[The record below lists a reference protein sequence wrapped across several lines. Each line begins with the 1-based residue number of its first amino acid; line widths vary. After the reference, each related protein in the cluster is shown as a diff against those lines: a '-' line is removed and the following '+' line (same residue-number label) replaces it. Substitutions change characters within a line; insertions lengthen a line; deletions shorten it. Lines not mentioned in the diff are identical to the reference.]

1 MKRHYRQNLSSKGLK
16 NIENKTL
23 VKYDSDFYSNL
34 NTGVLEEYL
43 DEENKKHFDPK
54 EFSLKTV
61 VLAMIIGSVFVFINS
76 YVGLKIGMMV
86 SGSWYLVYILCMAFK
101 WSDKRI
107 MIAETTA
114 TSIGYMCTGFVFTFP
129 AIYILQEQKFF
140 SVNTD
145 KTLIVAVFAS
155 IILSFLGV
163 FYSLLLRRIW
173 IVEDPL
179 PLPGFEANLTLLDI
193 AHNVYSGTAKKAK
206 RMVKKILSA
215 FVFSFSFVFL
225 RDFPLVKG
233 RSIFD
238 SLFKSS
244 GCYEN
249 GSVIQ
254 PKKYTN
260 FGRYVWTDF
269 YLSPL
274 MVAVGWFMRLKGALI
289 LCSGAVL
296 TWFVINPIAV
306 YFGVNAY
313 DASTGKNVVVSNP
326 VIACSDVARIIAIGA
341 ILGSGITALIKI
353 LPKLKSIALPK
364 IKKISN
370 SELSIKYVKPIT
382 LIAFIF
388 VSVIFIIAGYPI
400 ISSIIV
406 SFIVVALCFLLGLI
420 AIKVM
425 GEVGSMP
432 VSGMSFIVVI
442 VLIGILSVLGL
453 PLESIAVI
461 SLVAT
466 TAFAGGI
473 SIAGN
478 MIWDF
483 KTGLYIGNKP
493 RNLIKAQLIG
503 IIPGAVISGIVAYLL
518 CPHITEM
525 GLLAPQANAFATLTN
540 AILGFHI
547 DYRLLLIGV
556 VIGTTVE
563 IISGRGTAFSLG
575 MYFPLGI
582 TLPILLGG
590 VLHFLWEK
598 RLPKISS
605 EEKSLR
611 LIDSYTTCT
620 GLIAGESIMGA
631 IVCLFILI

>member
-1 MKRHYRQNLSSKGLK
+1 MKRYYRQNPSSKGLK

-23 VKYDSDFYSNL
+23 VKYTPDFYSNL

-43 DEENKKHFDPK
+43 DEENKKYFDPK

-86 SGSWYLVYILCMAFK
+86 SGSWYLIYILCMAFK

-107 MIAETTA
+107 MIAETIS
-114 TSIGYMCTGFVFTFP
+114 TSIGYMCTGFVFIFP

-193 AHNVYSGTAKKAK
+193 AHNVYSDTAKKAR
-206 RMVKKILSA
+206 RMMKKILSA

-225 RDFPLVKG
+225 RDFPLINKNSV
-233 RSIFD
+233 FD
-238 SLFKSS
+238 HLFKSS
-244 GCYEN
+244 EYYEK
-249 GSVIQ
+249 GSIIQ
-254 PKKYTN
+254 PKKYSG
-260 FGRYVWTDF
+260 FGRYVWADF

-289 LCSGAVL
+289 LCLGTIL
-296 TWFVINPIAV
+296 TWFVINPVAV
-306 YFGVNAY
+306 YLSISAY
-313 DASTGKNVVVSNP
+313 NPNLGKNVVVSNP

-341 ILGSGITALIKI
+341 ILGSGVTALIKI
-353 LPKLKSIALPK
+353 LPKLKSMTLPK
-364 IKKISN
+364 TKKIS
-370 SELSIKYVKPIT
+370 SPELSIKYVKPIT
-382 LIAFIF
+382 LIAFVF
-388 VSVIFIIAGYPI
+388 VSVIFILAGYPI
-400 ISSIIV
+400 IPSIIV
-406 SFIVVALCFLLGLI
+406 SFIVVTLCFLLGLI

-442 VLIGILSVLGL
+442 VLIGFLAVLGL
-453 PLESIAVI
+453 PLESIALI
-461 SLVAT
+461 SLIAT
-466 TAFAGGI
+466 TAFAGGV
-473 SIAGN
+473 SMAGN

-493 RNLIKAQLIG
+493 KNLVKAQLIG
-503 IIPGAVISGIVAYLL
+503 IIPGAVIAGMVAYLL
-518 CPHITEM
+518 CSHITEM
-525 GLLAPQANAFATLTN
+525 GLLAPQANAFAALTN

-547 DYRLLLIGV
+547 DYRLLLIGL
-556 VIGTTVE
+556 VIGIIME
-563 IISGRGTAFSLG
+563 IITGRGTAFSLG

-590 VLHFLWEK
+590 VLRFLWEK

-605 EEKSLR
+605 EEKSVR
-611 LIDSYTTCT
+611 LIDSYTICT

-631 IVCLFILI
+631 IVCIAILT

>member
-54 EFSLKTV
+54 EFSLKP
-61 VLAMIIGSVFVFINS
+61 VLLAVLIGCVFVFINT
-76 YVGLKIGMMV
+76 YVGLKIGMMI

-101 WSDKRI
+101 WPDKRI

-193 AHNVYSGTAKKAK
+193 AHNVYSGTVKKAK
-206 RMVKKILSA
+206 RMMKKILSA
-215 FVFSFSFVFL
+215 FLLSFLFVFL
-225 RDFPLVKG
+225 RDFPLINKNSV
-233 RSIFD
+233 FD

-249 GSVIQ
+249 GSIIQ
-254 PKKYTN
+254 PKKYSG
-260 FGRYVWTDF
+260 FGRYVWADF

-306 YFGVNAY
+306 YLGVNAY
-313 DASTGKNVVVSNP
+313 DASTGKSVVVSNP

-364 IKKISN
+364 TKGGFA
-370 SELSIKYVKPIT
+370 IKYVKPMIVV
-382 LIAFIF
+382 AFVF

-406 SFIVVALCFLLGLI
+406 SFIVVTLCFLLGLI

-442 VLIGILSVLGL
+442 ILIGILSVLGL

-493 RNLIKAQLIG
+493 KNLVKAQLIG
-503 IIPGAVISGIVAYLL
+503 IVPGAVIAGIVAYLL

-556 VIGTTVE
+556 VIGTVVE

-620 GLIAGESIMGA
+620 GLIAGESIMAA
-631 IVCLFILI
+631 IVCIAILI